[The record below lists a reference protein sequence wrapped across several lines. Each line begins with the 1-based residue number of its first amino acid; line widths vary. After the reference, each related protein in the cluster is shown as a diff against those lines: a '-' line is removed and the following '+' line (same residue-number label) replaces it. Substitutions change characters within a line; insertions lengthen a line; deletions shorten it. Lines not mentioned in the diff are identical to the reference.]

1 LRGFFTSGSGYV
13 IAPKG
18 EHSYLLQNLFGRVSM
33 SGITYLID
41 GLQTEASLQNLKMA
55 SCTYS
60 LAIERLSAP
69 PNPKIAVRKVVP
81 AIQRLAGGF
90 YNLEEALEEVTFHEN
105 LARDIVAH
113 NNALR
118 DILSKIANTN
128 AAMPRQIPAHV
139 RILVLTLYQ

>member
-1 LRGFFTSGSGYV
+1 
-13 IAPKG
+13 
-18 EHSYLLQNLFGRVSM
+18 M

-60 LAIERLSAP
+60 LAIERLSVP

-105 LARDIVAH
+105 LACDIVAH
-113 NNALR
+113 NNVLR
-118 DILSKIANTN
+118 DILFLSKIANTN
-128 AAMPRQIPAHV
+128 AATNTCSCTNSCTH
-139 RILVLTLYQ
+139 LVPVAN